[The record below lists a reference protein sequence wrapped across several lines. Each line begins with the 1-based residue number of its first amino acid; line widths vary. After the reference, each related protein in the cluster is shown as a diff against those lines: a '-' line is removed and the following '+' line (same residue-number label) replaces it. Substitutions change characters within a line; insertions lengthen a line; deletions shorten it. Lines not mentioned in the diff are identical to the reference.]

1 MFLAILILASRLRK
15 KSRELTAEKQHHF
28 VTTEKA
34 KHVERLNHEIYNN
47 TNDYIFFHDLDGHFR
62 EVNAAAIRET
72 GYLKEQWERLNM
84 RDLVPEHLKNQ
95 CALYLDRIR
104 KNGTDRGYMQIQVPD
119 RERMILEYNNSIIK
133 NESGVIIGVRGIAR
147 NITEQQNT
155 RNALAKS
162 EEKYRTILNSIEDAY
177 YEVDLKGT
185 ITFFN
190 NAMPRLLDYPNEELT
205 GKNYRAFI
213 DKKDVKAIV
222 ETFSYVYHTGT
233 ALKAFNW
240 KLIKRDKTVCHVE
253 ISVSLNLGKDKQAVG
268 FLGIVRDITARLEG
282 EERRKELEAQLHHSH
297 KLESIGTLAG
307 GIAHDFNNIL
317 FPIIGYTEMT
327 MEELPMDSPLRDNLD
342 KVMKSVTRAKAMV
355 QQILAFSRQSSDQ
368 FTEPVRIESIIR
380 ETTKFLKKTFPAT
393 IEIEEKI
400 PTETGKVSINLSKL
414 YQVIIN
420 LCTNALHAMEDQP
433 AGKLEITIE
442 QVCVTEKETKQYHNI
457 SPGEYL
463 RIRVAD
469 NGKGIAPEDMG
480 KIFEPYFTTKSQDKG
495 TGLGLSVS
503 YGIVKNAGGL
513 ISVKSVLSKGSHFD
527 IFLPVVDED
536 ETMSRES
543 ADFFSPLPTGS
554 EHILLVDDEHR
565 IVELERQIIENLGY
579 RVFSRTS
586 SIEALEAFRYD
597 PHRFDLVITDQNM
610 PNMTG
615 VELASKMLIIRPD
628 LPIIICTGFSEKVTS
643 EKIKAIGIKAFL
655 RKPIPKTDMAFTIR
669 QVLDNREDAQEHL
682 KHCQPI
688 ASNLL

>member
-1 MFLAILILASRLRK
+1 MFLAILILASRLTK
-15 KSRELTAEKQHHF
+15 KSQELITEKQHHF

-34 KHVERLNHEIYNN
+34 KYAERLNHEIYNN
-47 TNDYIFFHDLDGHFR
+47 TNDYIFFHDLHGNFR

-72 GYLKEQWERLNM
+72 GYSEEQWKRLNM
-84 RDLVPEHLKNQ
+84 RDLVPEHLKDQ

-104 KNGTDRGYMQIQVPD
+104 KNGTDRGYMQIQVPA
-119 RERMILEYNNSIIK
+119 RERMILEYNNSIVK
-133 NESGVIIGVRGIAR
+133 NESGETIGVRGIAR
-147 NITEQQNT
+147 NITDQQNT
-155 RNALAKS
+155 RNALEKS

-190 NAMPRLLDYPNEELT
+190 NAMPRLLGYPNEELT
-205 GKNYRAFI
+205 GKNYREFI

-222 ETFSYVYHTGT
+222 ETFIYVYHTGT

-240 KLIKRDKTVCHVE
+240 KLIKKDKTVCHVE
-253 ISVSLNLGKDKQAVG
+253 TSVSLNLGKDKQVVG
-268 FLGIVRDITARLEG
+268 FLGIIRDITARLEG

-342 KVMKSVTRAKAMV
+342 KVMKSVSRAKAMV

-400 PTETGKVSINLSKL
+400 PAETGKVSINLSKL

-433 AGKLEITIE
+433 TGKLEITIE
-442 QVCVTEKETKQYHNI
+442 QIGVTEKGKTEYQNI

-513 ISVKSVLSKGSHFD
+513 ITVKSALSKGSCFD
-527 IFLPVVDED
+527 VFLPVVDEH
-536 ETMSRES
+536 EIMSRES

-565 IVELERQIIENLGY
+565 IVELEKQMIENLGY

-586 SIEALEAFRYD
+586 SIEAFEAFRYD
-597 PHRFDLVITDQNM
+597 PYRFDLVITDQTM

-615 VELASKMLIIRPD
+615 MELANKMLTMRPD
-628 LPIIICTGFSEKVTS
+628 LPIIICTGFSEKVTP
-643 EKIKAIGIKAFL
+643 EKIMAIGIKAFL
-655 RKPIPKTDMAFTIR
+655 TKPIPKTDMAFTIR
-669 QVLDNREDAQEHL
+669 RVLDNSEDAKDQIGD
-682 KHCQPI
+682 CRPI